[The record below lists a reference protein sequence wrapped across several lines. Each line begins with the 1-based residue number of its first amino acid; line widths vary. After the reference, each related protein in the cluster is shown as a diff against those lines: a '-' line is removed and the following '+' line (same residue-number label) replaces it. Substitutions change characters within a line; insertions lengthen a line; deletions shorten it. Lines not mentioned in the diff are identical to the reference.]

1 MLYPPTLKCHLGK
14 KLSDSKGLLVVTLMS
29 DRYDLVH
36 FSPSLPQ
43 ILFPFTIMLRG
54 GNSFIKIFLATFVNL
69 LS

>member
-14 KLSDSKGLLVVTLMS
+14 KLSDSKGFLVVTLMS
-29 DRYDLVH
+29 DRYDLAH

-54 GNSFIKIFLATFVNL
+54 VIHSLKYFWL
-69 LS
+69 LF